1 MLWRRNLDILEGTTS
16 CKALKYLPNSLGLL
30 PRAEQKGESRDQEV
44 PGFGSE
50 QMALSFPH
58 AKSLQCLPAPK
69 VRDVSPDNCPRA
81 SMKAS
86 FMTVRN
92 YEHGK

>member
-1 MLWRRNLDILEGTTS
+1 M
-16 CKALKYLPNSLGLL
+16 
-30 PRAEQKGESRDQEV
+30 
-44 PGFGSE
+44 PGIGSE

-58 AKSLQCLPAPK
+58 AKSLQSLPAKK

-81 SMKAS
+81 SMAAS
-86 FMTVRN
+86 FMMVTN